1 MSMEQKLKEFF
12 EKNEADEREAFL
24 KERTSVLIKCGLYS
38 EEKQFY
44 DVWEFGCRYD
54 PITEKHYK
62 NVKVPF
68 DVTDDEYERILK
80 IYHKGQRAAEKEN
93 AAEQEK
99 LRLEQI
105 DLDAEKRLDNITSVI
120 SVLTVF
126 GAIALLIAGFFLNGE
141 LYDLKP
147 LPVILGIV
155 LSITVLVEGLL
166 FRALHK
172 VVINI
177 SRNLHSISAKTS
189 SNKD

>member
-12 EKNEADEREAFL
+12 EKNEAEEREAFL
-24 KERTSVLIKCGLYS
+24 KERASVLIKCGLYS
-38 EEKQFY
+38 EEKQVCDASEWLSHY
-44 DVWEFGCRYD
+44 DYETKKY
-54 PITEKHYK
+54 YK
-62 NVKVPF
+62 SVKVPF
-68 DVTDDEYERILK
+68 DVTDDEYKRILE
-80 IYHKGQRAAEKEN
+80 IYRKGQRLAEKEN

-99 LRLEQI
+99 QI
-105 DLDAEKRLDNITSVI
+105 DLDAEERLDYITSVI

-126 GAIALLIAGFFLNGE
+126 GAIALLIAGFFL
-141 LYDLKP
+141 DSV
-147 LPVILGIV
+147 PVILGIV
-155 LSITVLVEGLL
+155 ISIIVFVEGLL